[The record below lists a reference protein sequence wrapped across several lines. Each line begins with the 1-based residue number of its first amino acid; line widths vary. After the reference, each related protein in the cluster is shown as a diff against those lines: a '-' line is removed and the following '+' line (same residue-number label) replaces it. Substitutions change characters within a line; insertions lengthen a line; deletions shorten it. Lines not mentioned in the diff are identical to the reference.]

1 MEKSPKISDKYNCD
15 VCHYKCC
22 KTSEWNKHISTSKHK
37 NRISLEH
44 EISKPI
50 EFACKYCD
58 KKYTARN
65 SLWYHEIKCNTTT
78 KTNNELTL
86 ETTII
91 MQLMKQNQEFKD
103 MIIEQNKTI
112 VDAIKNCSAN
122 ISNNQVN
129 SNNKTFNLQVFLN
142 EECKDAMDI
151 KDFIDSIQFQLADVE
166 SVGELGYI
174 NGISKIIIQNLNAL
188 DTYKRPVHC
197 TDEKRETI
205 YIKDAGVWTKDDD
218 NNKLRR
224 MIQSVSNRNFKHTRL
239 YREKHPD
246 CNQADSRYSDTYN
259 KIILEAT
266 GGGSKC
272 NDTESENKIMKK
284 IAKVIGI
291 DKHNLS

>member
-1 MEKSPKISDKYNCD
+1 MYDRHKETPKHKKDYNELHESCEKVHTKAQCHCGKTYKYRQGLWKHQQLCVKEESTQEKEETVEKSSDNQ
-15 VCHYKCC
+15 
-22 KTSEWNKHISTSKHK
+22 
-37 NRISLEH
+37 
-44 EISKPI
+44 
-50 EFACKYCD
+50 
-58 KKYTARN
+58 
-65 SLWYHEIKCNTTT
+65 
-78 KTNNELTL
+78 
-86 ETTII
+86 
-91 MQLMKQNQEFKD
+91 QLLDYLIKQNQELQKQIMD
-103 MIIEQNKTI
+103 VCKNGII
-112 VDAIKNCSAN
+112 
-122 ISNNQVN
+122 NNSVTNVN
-129 SNNKTFNLQVFLN
+129 SNNKTFNLQLFLN

-166 SVGELGYI
+166 SVGELVYV

-188 DTYKRPVHC
+188 DTNKRPVHC

-259 KIILEAT
+259 KIVLEAT

-272 NDTESENKIMKK
+272 NDTDSENKIMRK

-291 DKHNLS
+291 DKHNHS